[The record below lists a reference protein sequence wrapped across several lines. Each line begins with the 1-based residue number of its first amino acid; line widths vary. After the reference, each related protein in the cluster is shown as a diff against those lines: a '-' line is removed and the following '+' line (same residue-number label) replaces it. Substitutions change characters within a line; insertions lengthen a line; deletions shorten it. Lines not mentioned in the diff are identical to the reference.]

1 MCSSVGMHW
10 PESLAS
16 KGFSFQSAGSMTIT
30 VILNFQIKT
39 TTTTQNTISLLTLLQ
54 FAGNMTLICRQYD
67 DMNFW
72 KIDYD

>member
-1 MCSSVGMHW
+1 
-10 PESLAS
+10 
-16 KGFSFQSAGSMTIT
+16 MTIT

>member
-1 MCSSVGMHW
+1 MGVHW

-16 KGFSFQSAGSMTIT
+16 KGFCFQSAGSMTIT

-39 TTTTQNTISLLTLLQ
+39 TTTPQITICLLTLLLV
-54 FAGNMTLICRQYD
+54 AGNMTLICRQYD
-67 DMNFW
+67 DMSFW